1 MKKLIYKILILI
13 LFLDLLGC
21 KKEISNSENLEPIS
35 FDPNRQIQ
43 VQILWEKK
51 NFPLEMELYEGAA
64 QRPVDLWATG
74 SVKDLSEAPVSSKIE
89 GSEFYLKPGSKKK
102 FVLIVRNTTKKDF
115 YFFAAPHSML
125 PAEGSLGFKFKCL
138 CVNHAFYIPSNE
150 IWYRV
155 IELRIGTEAL
165 SKGLKISHTLV
176 GMDED
181 RVRLYQ
187 KGIGSGAAVED

>member
-74 SVKDLSEAPVSSKIE
+74 SVKDLSEAPVL
-89 GSEFYLKPGSKKK
+89 LK
-102 FVLIVRNTTKKDF
+102 
-115 YFFAAPHSML
+115 
-125 PAEGSLGFKFKCL
+125 
-138 CVNHAFYIPSNE
+138 
-150 IWYRV
+150 
-155 IELRIGTEAL
+155 
-165 SKGLKISHTLV
+165 
-176 GMDED
+176 
-181 RVRLYQ
+181 
-187 KGIGSGAAVED
+187 